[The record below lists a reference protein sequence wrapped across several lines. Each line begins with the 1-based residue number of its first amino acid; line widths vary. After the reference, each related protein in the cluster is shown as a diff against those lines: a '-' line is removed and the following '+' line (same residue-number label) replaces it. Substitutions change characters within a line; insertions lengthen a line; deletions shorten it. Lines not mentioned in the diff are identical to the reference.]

1 MQKRLLFI
9 ACLLLAIC
17 NKIVAADGVDQITI
31 SDFSMYPGDTK
42 EVSVVLTNTDTY
54 VGFQF
59 DLYLPAGV
67 TVESF
72 SGSNRLPS
80 GTTPQMAQQ
89 TDGSYRFVAA
99 ALSGNTITGSG
110 GAIMTLTLKSSVD
123 MAADSYPSYLRN
135 VKISKADGSGVVI
148 AEQPFTVTIEER
160 PQVATPTLFRDGR
173 YFALTTETEGATI
186 YYAVVEAGA
195 GTVTPDYQ
203 TYSDA
208 DTHMLNGASTIYAYA
223 TRTDYNNSE
232 TASFTVSLEN
242 MTAKV
247 PSGFAYADGKVTLTV
262 PDSCRVYYTTDDTV
276 ELSETTGTLY
286 EDGIP
291 VTSNVTVRA
300 ISVRDFW
307 YNSAV
312 ASYQVNAFKVADVQF
327 AQNGNVVT
335 LSTATEDATIFYT
348 LSNDGSGEQQYT
360 APLIMTDDCTIEAY
374 ATREGYTQSDKTT
387 FEFHAGGVTCSN
399 PVFARNENVIT
410 ITSQTDSVSIYYT
423 IDGTDPTEQSTLYSE
438 AITVDHNMTIKA
450 IAMRENYYPSQ
461 IETFEVD
468 WFKVANVEFAAN
480 GKLITLSTSTAGATI
495 HYTLSTSEAGEQ
507 IYSAPI
513 EMTGDCTISAYATR
527 TGYTQSD
534 ATTYN
539 FEAATVTV
547 AIPTFAQE
555 GSVVTISTTTSGA
568 SIYYTTD
575 GTTPTTSSTLY
586 ENGVS
591 VNSNVTIKAIAI
603 RDNWFSSA
611 VAEYNVTSFKVSDV
625 QFTQNGNVVTL
636 STATE
641 NATIFYTLSNNGSG
655 EQQYTAPLIMTGDCT
670 IEAYATREGYT
681 QSDATSYNFEAATVT
696 VAMPTFN
703 RTGNTVTI
711 NTVTEDATIYYT
723 TDGSDPTTA
732 STAYTDGITVTQ
744 NTTIKAIAVRTNW
757 FNSAIATYQV
767 NDFKVANVE
776 FAAAGNQITLTCATA
791 DAAIFYHLSTETDVT
806 AFHSYTAPLNMTSDC
821 TIEAYATRTG
831 YTTSDTTKYEFHA
844 DGVTVATPH
853 FARNGNK
860 VGISTTTE
868 QATIYYTMDGTTPT
882 DASTVYSDSIT
893 VTRNCVISAIAM
905 RQNYYTSQ
913 VATFE
918 VNWFKVANVEFAANG
933 NIITMSCATPGSTI
947 HYTLSNITEAGE
959 QTYTEPLVL
968 TENCTIT
975 AYATLEGYN
984 DSEMTNYVFAAS
996 GVTLEAPTFAWSG
1009 DNLIIS
1015 HTDADAQIYYS
1026 LTTGSTEGTANP
1038 ASEEPTTLYTGPI
1051 EIKANATIKALAR
1064 KTGMIDSQ
1072 LSTLVYDYDAWQ
1084 DLLSAMS
1091 FGRDVLTKV
1100 EGSPKVQKSMT
1111 DELEALIASAQGDYE
1126 ARTMPSVEVHEE
1138 ADKIRTLANDIMEQF
1153 ETPDPVAL
1161 PVIAYNGRY
1170 VTLTCETAGASIYY
1184 TTNGTAASTD
1194 ATLYDGVFAFS
1205 GTGVIRAIATDG
1217 TTVSDEATYEVSAN
1231 FDGQTVTIAEG
1242 GDLNQ
1247 AFEWCGRAEAAKTL
1261 TAIIWNST
1269 TALTNADLRDF
1280 SNPNLLLYV
1289 KELSLA
1295 PSSIQN
1301 TIVDGVARNIVLSD
1315 ITSGNG
1321 DFYCPQAFT
1330 AEHISYTRSFD
1341 QETEVNVSRGWETI
1355 ALPFTVQTI
1364 THEINGALRPFGSTA
1379 SGRPFWLRQL
1389 SGTGLDRATEIVAN
1403 RPYLISMPNNSREY
1417 SEEYNQGGRV
1427 TFAASNVTISVTSP
1441 ETSNTTEGTI
1451 SLVPTFSHVAQSAD
1465 IYTLNVG
1472 EPRGGNQEGSVFEQD
1487 YRDVRPF
1494 EAYTRHNGSAGGAR
1508 FISITDLED
1517 METLGIDNVM
1527 AEQMKDG
1534 RWYTLD
1540 GRRLEGKPTMK
1551 GVYLTNGRKV
1561 IIK

>member
-262 PDSCRVYYTTDDTV
+262 PDSCRVYYTTDDAV

-335 LSTATEDATIFYT
+335 LSTATE
-348 LSNDGSGEQQYT
+348 
-360 APLIMTDDCTIEAY
+360 
-374 ATREGYTQSDKTT
+374 
-387 FEFHAGGVTCSN
+387 
-399 PVFARNENVIT
+399 
-410 ITSQTDSVSIYYT
+410 
-423 IDGTDPTEQSTLYSE
+423 
-438 AITVDHNMTIKA
+438 
-450 IAMRENYYPSQ
+450 
-461 IETFEVD
+461 
-468 WFKVANVEFAAN
+468 
-480 GKLITLSTSTAGATI
+480 
-495 HYTLSTSEAGEQ
+495 
-507 IYSAPI
+507 
-513 EMTGDCTISAYATR
+513 
-527 TGYTQSD
+527 
-534 ATTYN
+534 
-539 FEAATVTV
+539 
-547 AIPTFAQE
+547 
-555 GSVVTISTTTSGA
+555 
-568 SIYYTTD
+568 
-575 GTTPTTSSTLY
+575 
-586 ENGVS
+586 
-591 VNSNVTIKAIAI
+591 
-603 RDNWFSSA
+603 
-611 VAEYNVTSFKVSDV
+611 
-625 QFTQNGNVVTL
+625 
-636 STATE
+636 
-641 NATIFYTLSNNGSG
+641 NATIFYTLSNNGNG

-723 TDGSDPTTA
+723 TDGTDPTTA

-933 NIITMSCATPGSTI
+933 NIITMSCATPGATI
-947 HYTLSNITEAGE
+947 HYTLSNNTEAGE

-1026 LTTGSTEGTANP
+1026 LTTGSTEGTADP
-1038 ASEEPTTLYTGPI
+1038 ASEEPTTLYTSPI